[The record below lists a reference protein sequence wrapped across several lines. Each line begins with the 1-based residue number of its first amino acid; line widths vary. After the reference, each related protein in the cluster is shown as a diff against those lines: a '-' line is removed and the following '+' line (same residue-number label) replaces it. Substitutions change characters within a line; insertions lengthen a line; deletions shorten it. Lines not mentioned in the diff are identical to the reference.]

1 VEFKDYYK
9 ILEVPRDASQEEIKR
24 AYRKLARKYHPDL
37 NPNNKIAEEKFKE
50 ISEAYEVLSNPES
63 RKKYDALGSNW
74 KYYQQQTAYQAGP
87 EDFFQK
93 RTYRKTGRDSFQ
105 SFFEDQFNF
114 SDFFET
120 FFGRSAQQTPTSKD
134 LHSTLGIRLEEAYWG
149 CEKKITVQNK
159 EFKLKIKPGIMDG
172 QKLKIK
178 NFGQNGGD
186 LYLKINV
193 LPHPIF
199 ERKGNDLYRSLS
211 VDLYTA
217 ILGGE
222 ITIQGI
228 DGKSVKV
235 KIPQGAQH
243 DSVLRLKDKGMPYY
257 NSPMHFGNLF
267 LKLKIQIPSH
277 LSPQEI
283 RLFEQLAALQRSK

>member
-1 VEFKDYYK
+1 MEFKDYYK
-9 ILEVPRDASQEEIKR
+9 TLETPRGASQEEIKK
-24 AYRKLARKYHPDL
+24 AYRRLARKYHPDL
-37 NPNNKIAEEKFKE
+37 NPNNKIAEEKFKD
-50 ISEAYEVLSNPES
+50 ISEAYEVLGNPES

-74 KYYQQQTAYQAGP
+74 KYYRQQTGSP
-87 EDFFQK
+87 PPHEGSFQR
-93 RTYRKTGRDSFQ
+93 RTQTKTEKDSFQ

-114 SDFFET
+114 SDFFQT
-120 FFGRSAQQTPTSKD
+120 FFGGEARQTQTGKD
-134 LHSTLGIRLEEAYWG
+134 VHYTLSIRLEEAYRG
-149 CEKKITVQNK
+149 CEKKIIVQDK
-159 EFKLKIKPGIMDG
+159 EFNLKIKPGIADG

-193 LPHPIF
+193 LVHPVF
-199 ERKGNDLYRSLS
+199 ERKGNDLYRSLT

-222 ITIQGI
+222 VTIQGI
-228 DGKSVKV
+228 DGKGIKV

-243 DSVLRLKDKGMPYY
+243 DSVLRLKEKGMPYY
-257 NSPMHFGNLF
+257 NSPLHFGNLF
-267 LKLKIQIPSH
+267 LKLKIHIPSR

-283 RLFEQLAALQRSK
+283 KLFEQLAALQRSK